1 MALNDKN
8 MPIGAQGVGVY
19 PGVANP
25 TSSSMPTN
33 PMETNFVTD
42 PTSEERGAGA
52 GPNFEGD
59 KNAKRLFKETAGVVE
74 GEPGIIE
81 STNVHPLRPDSNDDD
96 GWAHATVQPGS
107 QNATTNELK
116 SEPGMVGKAASVATG
131 GAKMAY
137 GYATGNEEVKQAG
150 AEAVY
155 GKQ

>member
-59 KNAKRLFKETAGVVE
+59 KQAKRLFKQTAGVVE

-96 GWAHATVQPGS
+96 GWAHATVQPGN
-107 QNATTNELK
+107 QTTSEPK
-116 SEPGMVGKAASVATG
+116 SEPGIASKAATVATG

-137 GYATGNEEVKQAG
+137 GYATGNEEAKQAG
-150 AEAVY
+150 AELLSD
-155 GKQ
+155 K